1 MGACIVNINIIC
13 VGNIKEDYLV
23 SAINEYKTRISKW
36 ANVKIVELKE
46 EKLPKNYSAKDIEI
60 LIEKESSKIM
70 ENIKGYN
77 ILMDIQGKQLDSV
90 ELSQKIADI
99 QNVSSTINFII
110 GGSHGVSDKLKQ
122 QVDYKLS
129 FSKMTFPHQL
139 FRVMLL
145 EQVYRAFTIL
155 NNITYHK

>member
-1 MGACIVNINIIC
+1 MNINIIC
-13 VGNIKEDYLV
+13 VGSIKEDYLV
-23 SAINEYKTRISKW
+23 SAITEYKTRISKW
-36 ANVKIVELKE
+36 ANVKITELKE

-60 LIEKESSKIM
+60 VIEKESSKIL
-70 ENIKGYN
+70 ENLKGYT
-77 ILMDIQGKQLDSV
+77 ILMDIEGKQLNSV

-99 QNVSSTINFII
+99 KNTSSTINFVI
-110 GGSHGVSDKLKQ
+110 GGSYGVSQKLKQ
-122 QVDYKLS
+122 QADYKLS

-155 NNITYHK
+155 NNVTYHK